1 MRKGVVGRANWA
13 AGRTWSGER
22 GAGVVPKS
30 GASET
35 LGVRG
40 AEGKGTSERSDGGS
54 VKGTCEIKELARW
67 RDPLRRG
74 GLTMSRSGG
83 SDCAGPRDAAK
94 RGNDGVENRTDGNG
108 WEPDASPWTLEPS
121 KDANLEI
128 ARAGVDGPRWECTE
142 HGPSCSENR
151 GRVIDTYLL
160 KIWPGRWM
168 ESSCGWT
175 RDASRA

>member
-22 GAGVVPKS
+22 GARVVHGGGPQERCERNPRS
-30 GASET
+30 A
-35 LGVRG
+35 G
-40 AEGKGTSERSDGGS
+40 AEGKGTNERSDGGS

-108 WEPDASPWTLEPS
+108 WEPDAS
-121 KDANLEI
+121 
-128 ARAGVDGPRWECTE
+128 
-142 HGPSCSENR
+142 
-151 GRVIDTYLL
+151 
-160 KIWPGRWM
+160 GRWSLRKM
-168 ESSCGWT
+168 PTW
-175 RDASRA
+175 RSREPGSMGLDGNVRNTDRAALRIADV